1 MSERLGVLVM
11 AYGTPRSLDEVEA
24 YYTDIRRG
32 RPPPDLLEELTARY
46 RAIGGRSPLLEIT
59 SAQARGIEERLGV
72 RAYIGQK
79 HAAPFIS
86 DAIEK
91 MRGDHVERAVGLV
104 LAPHYSS
111 MSVGDYAHRAERAAA
126 ELSWNGKLD
135 IIESW
140 HLEPGYLEL
149 LEERVLTARAQLP
162 EGSRDGA
169 TVVFSAHSLP
179 ERILASGDPY
189 PAQLAETAGAVAA
202 RAGLE
207 SWRVAWQSAGRTA
220 EPWLGPDIL
229 EVIVELADARGPGS
243 AGSQHAR
250 GTGSAGS
257 QTQGAPGIIV
267 CPCGFVSDHLEVL
280 YDIDIEAARLAAKLD
295 MPFVRT
301 ASPNDDPK
309 FLDALAAV
317 AARRLH
323 L

>member
-1 MSERLGVLVM
+1 VSERLAVLVM

-32 RPPPDLLEELTARY
+32 RPPPPDLLEELTARY

-79 HAAPFIS
+79 HAAPFIA

-91 MRGDHVERAVGLV
+91 MRGDGVERAVGLV

-111 MSVGDYAHRAERAAA
+111 MSVGDYARRAERAAA
-126 ELSWNGKLD
+126 ELSWAGKLD
-135 IIESW
+135 MVESW

-149 LEERVLTARAQLP
+149 LDERVHDARAQLP
-162 EGSRDGA
+162 KTAPAGA
-169 TVVFSAHSLP
+169 TVIFSAHSLP
-179 ERILASGDPY
+179 ERIVASGDPY
-189 PAQLAETAGAVAA
+189 PSQLAETAAAVAK

-207 SWRVAWQSAGRTA
+207 SWRVAWQSAGRTDD
-220 EPWLGPDIL
+220 PWLGPDIL
-229 EVIVELADARGPGS
+229 EVIVELADA
-243 AGSQHAR
+243 
-250 GTGSAGS
+250 GTSG
-257 QTQGAPGIIV
+257 V
-267 CPCGFVSDHLEVL
+267 VLCPCGFVSDHLEVL

-295 MPFVRT
+295 LPLVRT

-309 FLDALAAV
+309 FLDTLAAV

>member
-1 MSERLGVLVM
+1 VSERLAVLVM
-11 AYGTPRSLDEVEA
+11 AYGTPRSLDEVES

-32 RPPPDLLEELTARY
+32 RPPPPDLLEELTARY

-79 HAAPFIS
+79 HAAPFIA

-91 MRGDHVERAVGLV
+91 MRGDGVERAVGLV

-111 MSVGDYAHRAERAAA
+111 MSVGDYARRAERAAA
-126 ELSWNGKLD
+126 ELSWAGKLD
-135 IIESW
+135 MVESW

-149 LEERVLTARAQLP
+149 LDERVHDARAQLP
-162 EGSRDGA
+162 KTAPAGA
-169 TVVFSAHSLP
+169 TVIFSAHSLP
-179 ERILASGDPY
+179 ERIVASGDPY
-189 PAQLAETAGAVAA
+189 PSQLAETAAAVAK

-207 SWRVAWQSAGRTA
+207 SWRVAWQSAGRTDD
-220 EPWLGPDIL
+220 PWLGPDIL
-229 EVIVELADARGPGS
+229 EVIVELADA
-243 AGSQHAR
+243 
-250 GTGSAGS
+250 GTSG
-257 QTQGAPGIIV
+257 V
-267 CPCGFVSDHLEVL
+267 VLCPCGFVSDHLEVL

-295 MPFVRT
+295 LPLVRT

-309 FLDALAAV
+309 FLDTLAAV